1 MIKSEKTLPP
11 IKLLERFTK
20 DLLMIEKKKRFERSM
35 TNSKKKKNVTT
46 NLINPVKNEIG
57 RIRVQSFS
65 TYTKISKILICL
77 KR

>member
-1 MIKSEKTLPP
+1 MI
-11 IKLLERFTK
+11 
-20 DLLMIEKKKRFERSM
+20 KKKRFERSM
-35 TNSKKKKNVTT
+35 TNSKKKNNVTT

-65 TYTKISKILICL
+65 AYTKISKILIYL

>member
-11 IKLLERFTK
+11 TKILECFTK
-20 DLLMIEKKKRFERSM
+20 DLLMIKKKRFERSM
-35 TNSKKKKNVTT
+35 TNSKKKNNVTT

-65 TYTKISKILICL
+65 AYTKISKILICL